1 METENV
7 ATTSISGIL
16 AELELI
22 NIRISRILA
31 RPGYATDTARATML
45 RRLQTR
51 RSALSAAAACVAR
64 SAK

>member
-1 METENV
+1 MET
-7 ATTSISGIL
+7 TTTTDLPGIL

-51 RSALSAAAACVAR
+51 RSALSAAASCVAR